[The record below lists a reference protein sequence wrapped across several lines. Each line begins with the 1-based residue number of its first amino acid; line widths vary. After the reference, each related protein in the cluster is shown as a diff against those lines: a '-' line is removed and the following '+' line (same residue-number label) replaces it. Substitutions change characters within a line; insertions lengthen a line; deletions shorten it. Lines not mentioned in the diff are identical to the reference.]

1 MKQIIKRTFV
11 PHTRDNPRPIFWH
24 PFSIALTILALLF
37 FSSFLRIDSENKESL
52 LGDIRSGAI
61 ISFTN
66 KERKENNI
74 PTLEENEKLNEAARL
89 KAQDMASKSYF
100 AHYSPEGISPWF
112 WFTKVGYEYQKAG
125 ENLAVNF
132 DDSKDIVDAWMNSP
146 THKENIIKEGYT
158 QIGIGTAVG
167 FHKGKEATYVVQLFA
182 SPRSIEHSN
191 ALAFSIEKNT
201 KGTEGSSVRGI
212 SVTEFNITNIK
223 DLLNSRE
230 YVSLFIMFLIS
241 ILIITAITIIL
252 IKWRQHTQKFYFS
265 ILLLLVVLSLSIV
278 SILNFFEE
286 VGIRI
291 I

>member
-1 MKQIIKRTFV
+1 MKRIIKKTFV
-11 PHTRDNPRPIFWH
+11 PHTKDNPRPIFWH
-24 PFSIALTILALLF
+24 PFSVTCIILILLF
-37 FSSFLRIDSENKESL
+37 LSSFLQIDSTNKESL

-74 PTLEENEKLNEAARL
+74 PALEENEKLNEAARL

-100 AHYSPEGISPWF
+100 AHYSPEGTSPWF

-132 DDSKDIVDAWMNSP
+132 DDSKNIVDAWMNSP

-167 FHKGKEATYVVQLFA
+167 VHKGKEATYVVQLFA
-182 SPRSIEHSN
+182 SPRVIENSN
-191 ALAFSIEKNT
+191 ALAFSIEKKNPI
-201 KGTEGSSVRGI
+201 TEQSSVRGI
-212 SVTEFNITNIK
+212 SITEFNINNIK
-223 DLLNSRE
+223 ELFNSGE
-230 YVSLFIMFLIS
+230 YVSLLVMFLILV
-241 ILIITAITIIL
+241 LIIIALTIVL
-252 IKWRQHTQKFYFS
+252 IKWKQHTQKFYLS